1 MNIYLLQIANGV
13 GIGMLY
19 FLLAVG
25 LSIVFGLLRFVNFSH
40 GAFFLLGAYLCFQ
53 IADMGISFW
62 WSLLVAPL
70 LVGLFAW
77 VVERFVL
84 RHVYALPHHF
94 HILFTVGLALV
105 LQEAVISIWGP
116 LGNNVSPPDLL
127 QGVVMAGGF
136 VYPKY
141 RLFVIG
147 VTAVMALLLPL
158 ALSSGTLATEV
169 LVFALAALGCN
180 LLLGYTGLMSFGQG
194 IFFGVGSYTAG
205 VVLLQLKLPLLP
217 ALALAALGGAVT
229 ALLVGWFSI
238 RQRGTYFVMLTLA
251 FAQMFYFLAYTMK
264 DVTGGDNGLLD
275 IPRPPLALFG
285 LTLLPTTSSWQYY
298 TVVAILFV
306 LVFWL
311 LQRVVDSV
319 LGRTLLAVRD
329 NEARASALG
338 YDIRLLKLAAFVISG
353 AVTGL
358 AGGLHAMMTGVAP
371 LSNIEYHTSEAILVM
386 TVIGG
391 TGNLFASVLGAS
403 FYVLAGN
410 WLSTLWPRWLMLL
423 GLLLIAVSLYMQK
436 GLFGL
441 ALKIIHALRPGVDK
455 SQAAPEAIAKE
466 KHS

>member
-1 MNIYLLQIANGV
+1 MKHIAHFR
-13 GIGMLY
+13 Y
-19 FLLAVG
+19 TLLA
-25 LSIVFGLLRFVNFSH
+25 
-40 GAFFLLGAYLCFQ
+40 A
-53 IADMGISFW
+53 
-62 WSLLVAPL
+62 
-70 LVGLFAW
+70 
-77 VVERFVL
+77 
-84 RHVYALPHHF
+84 
-94 HILFTVGLALV
+94 
-105 LQEAVISIWGP
+105 AV
-116 LGNNVSPPDLL
+116 
-127 QGVVMAGGF
+127 
-136 VYPKY
+136 
-141 RLFVIG
+141 
-147 VTAVMALLLPL
+147 ALLLPL
-158 ALSSGTLATEV
+158 ALTSGTLATEV

-205 VVLLQLKLPLLP
+205 VVLLHLKAPLLP
-217 ALALAALGGAVT
+217 ALAMAALGGAIA

-275 IPRPPLALFG
+275 IPRPPLSVFG
-285 LTLLPTTSSWQYY
+285 QTLLPTATSWQYY
-298 TVVAILFV
+298 TVVAVLFV

-329 NEARASALG
+329 NEARASAVG

-371 LSNIEYHTSEAILVM
+371 LSNIEYHTSEAILIM

-441 ALKIIHALRPGVDK
+441 AMKLVDAVRPAK
-455 SQAAPEAIAKE
+455 PEGAVKATAKE

>member
-1 MNIYLLQIANGV
+1 MKQIAHFR
-13 GIGMLY
+13 Y
-19 FLLAVG
+19 TLLA
-25 LSIVFGLLRFVNFSH
+25 
-40 GAFFLLGAYLCFQ
+40 A
-53 IADMGISFW
+53 
-62 WSLLVAPL
+62 
-70 LVGLFAW
+70 
-77 VVERFVL
+77 
-84 RHVYALPHHF
+84 
-94 HILFTVGLALV
+94 
-105 LQEAVISIWGP
+105 AV
-116 LGNNVSPPDLL
+116 
-127 QGVVMAGGF
+127 
-136 VYPKY
+136 
-141 RLFVIG
+141 
-147 VTAVMALLLPL
+147 ALLLPL
-158 ALSSGTLATEV
+158 CVGSGTLATEV

-194 IFFGVGSYTAG
+194 IFFGVGSYAAG
-205 VVLLQLKLPLLP
+205 VVLLQLKVGLLSS
-217 ALALAALGGAVT
+217 LALAALGGAVA

-251 FAQMFYFLAYTMK
+251 FAQMFYFLAYTLK

-285 LTLLPTTSSWQYY
+285 ATLLPTTSSWQYY

-371 LSNIEYHTSEAILVM
+371 LSNIEYHTSESILVM

-410 WLSTLWPRWLMLL
+410 WLSSLWPRWLMLL

-441 ALKIIHALRPGVDK
+441 AVKLVNMLRPARGEA
-455 SQAAPEAIAKE
+455 SQTATRE